1 MGKWRRFGK
10 GSTARKE
17 RELPV
22 VLQKNIILLTAAV
35 LTAVFGQYYFRNK
48 EKKGKGGLVFK
59 ALATFMPVLAALFYV
74 SGAEG
79 QLRGVALWIFAGTF
93 FCMAAD
99 VLLELV
105 FLAGV
110 AAFGMGHV
118 CFLAA
123 YIHLVPVRITTVLLF
138 VLLLAFMLLLHGRFL
153 YHFGRQAVYMVGY
166 GALLSFMTAM
176 ALAVAR
182 EMGGMAGMFMA
193 AGGICF
199 YISDN
204 ILGFRILHET
214 QSRVLSA
221 VLLTLYY
228 SAVYFIAAAM
238 YFI

>member
-1 MGKWRRFGK
+1 
-10 GSTARKE
+10 
-17 RELPV
+17 
-22 VLQKNIILLTAAV
+22 
-35 LTAVFGQYYFRNK
+35 
-48 EKKGKGGLVFK
+48 
-59 ALATFMPVLAALFYV
+59 
-74 SGAEG
+74 
-79 QLRGVALWIFAGTF
+79 
-93 FCMAAD
+93 
-99 VLLELV
+99 
-105 FLAGV
+105 
-110 AAFGMGHV
+110 MGHV

-204 ILGFRILHET
+204 ILGFRILHEKNNRLSGAILHET